1 MNSNLR
7 DRLDRI
13 ERQLGSVERQI
24 AYCEDNNLT
33 EPEDRFNVPL
43 KWLVVEF
50 TNTYRLLVDDYKG
63 VWEK

>member
-1 MNSNLR
+1 MNSTLR

-33 EPEDRFNVPL
+33 ELKCRFNARL
-43 KWLVVEF
+43 TRLEAEF

>member
-13 ERQLGSVERQI
+13 ERQLNSVERKV

-33 EPEDRFNVPL
+33 EPEDRFSVPL
-43 KWLVVEF
+43 KRLEAEF
-50 TNTYRLLVDDYKG
+50 TNTYRLLVVAYKG
-63 VWEK
+63 V

>member
-1 MNSNLR
+1 MNSHFRYQLY
-7 DRLDRI
+7 RI
-13 ERQLGSVERQI
+13 ERQLNSVERKV

-33 EPEDRFNVPL
+33 ELEDRFSVPL
-43 KWLVVEF
+43 KRLEAEF